1 MGYVRSLLR
10 HMEGLGTQSVNKD
23 RSDGYGVC

>member
-1 MGYVRSLLR
+1 MEYVRSLLR
-10 HMEGLGTQSVNKD
+10 HMEGLGTQSASKD

>member
-23 RSDGYGVC
+23 RSNGYGVC